1 MKLMIDI
8 PLDLYERCKRG
19 DYELF
24 DDSARIMVIA
34 QGTPIT
40 DDCISREW
48 LKRAFPYT
56 DEWYKSRVV
65 AQVIDNAPTIGDE
78 EKPNE

>member
-1 MKLMIDI
+1 MKLIIELSQKDYDDIKNSNTIKNHLNSIDWAV
-8 PLDLYERCKRG
+8 RN
-19 DYELF
+19 
-24 DDSARIMVIA
+24 
-34 QGTPIT
+34 GTPIT

-78 EKPNE
+78 EK

>member
-1 MKLMIDI
+1 MKLIIDI
-8 PLDLYERCKRG
+8 PEQGFSACKLWVKNRVATWQ
-19 DYELF
+19 DE
-24 DDSARIMVIA
+24 IIA
-34 QGTPIT
+34 KGTPIT